1 VSCRLPGIVF
11 ACLLASLTACR
22 VGPNY
27 QAPQLPKGADAP
39 LVSMDDTL
47 ESSAAPPDAWWRLY
61 DDARLDAF
69 IQEALHAN
77 QNLAAAEANF
87 SAARAVVAAA
97 KAGRYPSTQVTA
109 AGLYGRDPTTE
120 EILELG
126 GHAPEDVWILED
138 IFEVGYEVDLFGRV
152 RRSIEAASA
161 NAAAAA
167 AARDALKVVT
177 VAETARFYAQVCAL
191 GEQLNVAEHSLD
203 VVAHEADITVHRY
216 EAGANSKLDVAR
228 AQALVSQVRAAI
240 APLQGQRRAALFEL
254 TAILGRT
261 PSNAPQEINDCDV
274 APQLKALIPVGD
286 GAQLLSR
293 RPDVRQSERR
303 LAAATAQIG
312 VATADLYPTIRLNG
326 FIGSVGSQLSDLT
339 ANGGLAWGIGPSVSW
354 AFPNQIG
361 ARARIRQAKASQVAA
376 LAAFD
381 QVVLTALK
389 ETEQAL
395 AQYRSALDSRQAL
408 ADAQSKIHTAFDIAH
423 DQFLAGGASN
433 LDLLTTEQT
442 LVSVDASVAAADSA
456 LIQDQIA
463 VFKSLGGGWQGAP
476 PEWHPVSSLKR

>member
-1 VSCRLPGIVF
+1 MNGIFPRCGLV
-11 ACLLASLTACR
+11 CLLVSLAACR

-27 QAPQLPKGADAP
+27 KAPELPKGSDAP
-39 LVSMDDTL
+39 LVSLDEVL
-47 ESSAAPPDAWWRLY
+47 ESTAAPPDAWWRLY

-77 QNLAAAEANF
+77 RNLAGAEANF
-87 SAARAVVAAA
+87 AAARAVVAAA
-97 KAGRYPSTQVTA
+97 KAGRYPSTHVE
-109 AGLYGRDPTTE
+109 AGGTYGRDPTTE

-152 RRSIEAASA
+152 RRSIEAARA
-161 NAAAAA
+161 NAASAA
-167 AARDALKVVT
+167 AARDALRVVT

-191 GEQLNVAEHSLD
+191 GEQLNVAEHSLE
-203 VVAHEADITVHRY
+203 VVAHEADITAHRY

-228 AQALVSQVRAAI
+228 AQALVSQVRAGI

-261 PSNAPQEINDCDV
+261 PANAPQELNDCV
-274 APQLKALIPVGD
+274 APPRLKAVIPVGD

-312 VATADLYPTIRLNG
+312 VATADLYPTIRING

-339 ANGGLAWGIGPSVSW
+339 SNGGLAWGIGPAVSW
-354 AFPNQIG
+354 AFPNQTG
-361 ARARIRQAKASQVAA
+361 ARARVRQAKAFQAGA
-376 LAAFD
+376 LASFD
-381 QVVLTALK
+381 EVVLTALK

-395 AQYRSALDSRQAL
+395 VQYRSALESRQAL
-408 ADAQSKIHTAFDIAH
+408 ADAQSQIHTAFDIAH

-442 LVSVDASVAAADSA
+442 LVSVDASVAAADAS
-456 LIQDQIA
+456 LVQSQIA
-463 VFKSLGGGWQGAP
+463 VFKALGGGWQGA
-476 PEWHPVSSLKR
+476 SANTAQR

>member
-1 VSCRLPGIVF
+1 MRGPLRITGLVLGF
-11 ACLLASLTACR
+11 AALGACR
-22 VGPNY
+22 VGPDY
-27 QAPQLPKGADAP
+27 RAPEPPKGADAP
-39 LVSMDDTL
+39 LVSLDAAL
-47 ESSAAPPDAWWRLY
+47 ENTAAPPDAWWRLY
-61 DDARLDAF
+61 DDARLDGL
-69 IQEALHAN
+69 ILEALRAN

-97 KAGRYPSTQVTA
+97 KAGRYPSTNVTA
-109 AGLYGRDPTTE
+109 GGLYGRDPTTE

-126 GHAPEDVWILED
+126 GHAPADLWILED

-152 RRSIEAASA
+152 SRSIEAAKA
-161 NAAAAA
+161 NAASAA

-228 AQALVSQVRAAI
+228 AQALVSQVRASI

-261 PSNAPQEINDCDV
+261 PLNAPQELNDCI
-274 APQLKALIPVGD
+274 APPQLKALIPVGD

-293 RPDVRQSERR
+293 RPDVRQAERR

-339 ANGGLAWGIGPSVSW
+339 SNGGLAWGVGPSISW
-354 AFPNQIG
+354 AFPNQTG
-361 ARARIRQAKASQVAA
+361 GRAKVRQAKAFQAAA
-376 LAAFD
+376 LASFD
-381 QVVLTALK
+381 QSVLTALK

-395 AQYRSALDSRQAL
+395 VQYRSALDSRQAL
-408 ADAQSKIHTAFDIAH
+408 ADAQDKIHAAFDIAH

-442 LVSVDASVAAADSA
+442 LVSLDASVAAADAA
-456 LIQDQIA
+456 LVQDQIA
-463 VFKSLGGGWQGAP
+463 VFKSLGGGWQSAATGT
-476 PEWHPVSSLKR
+476 SQR

>member
-1 VSCRLPGIVF
+1 MNRRLLRAGAV
-11 ACLLASLTACR
+11 CLLANLAACR

-27 QAPQLPKGADAP
+27 RPPMLPKGADAP
-39 LVSMDDTL
+39 LVSLDETL
-47 ESSAAPPDAWWRLY
+47 ESSASPPDAWWRLY
-61 DDARLDAF
+61 EDARLDAF
-69 IQEALHAN
+69 IQEALRAN
-77 QNLAAAEANF
+77 QNLAAAQANF

-97 KAGRYPSTQVTA
+97 KAGRYPSTHVE
-109 AGLYGRDPTTE
+109 AGGIYGRDPTTE

-152 RRSIEAASA
+152 RRSIEAARA
-161 NAAAAA
+161 NAASAA

-191 GEQLNVAEHSLD
+191 GEQLNVAEHSLE
-203 VVAHEADITVHRY
+203 VVAHEADITAHRY

-228 AQALVSQVRAAI
+228 AQALVSQVRAGI
-240 APLQGQRRAALFEL
+240 APLQGQRQAALFEL
-254 TAILGRT
+254 AAILGRT
-261 PSNAPQEINDCDV
+261 PANAPQELNDCV
-274 APQLKALIPVGD
+274 APPQLKAVIPVGD
-286 GAQLLSR
+286 GMQLLSR

-354 AFPNQIG
+354 AFPNQTG
-361 ARARIRQAKASQVAA
+361 ARARVRQAKAFQVAA
-376 LAAFD
+376 LASFD
-381 QVVLTALK
+381 EAVLTALK

-408 ADAQSKIHTAFDIAH
+408 GDAQNKIHTAFDIAH

-442 LVSVDASVAAADSA
+442 LVSVDASVAAADAGLVQS
-456 LIQDQIA
+456 QIA
-463 VFKSLGGGWQGAP
+463 VFKSLGGGWQ
-476 PEWHPVSSLKR
+476 

>member
-1 VSCRLPGIVF
+1 VNRRLVGAGFV
-11 ACLLASLTACR
+11 CLLAGLSACR

-27 QAPQLPKGADAP
+27 RAPELPKGADAP
-39 LVSMDDTL
+39 LVSLDQTL

-61 DDARLDAF
+61 DDARLDAY
-69 IQEALHAN
+69 IQEALRAN

-87 SAARAVVAAA
+87 SAARAVVSAA
-97 KAGRYPSTQVTA
+97 KAGRYPTTHVTA
-109 AGLYGRDPTTE
+109 GGVYGRDPTTE

-126 GHAPEDVWILED
+126 GHAPADVWILED

-167 AARDALKVVT
+167 ASRDALKVVT

-191 GEQLNVAEHSLD
+191 GEQLSVARHSLD

-216 EAGANSKLDVAR
+216 DAGANSKLDVAR
-228 AQALVSQVRAAI
+228 AQALVSQVRATI

-261 PSNAPQEINDCDV
+261 PANAPQEINDCYTP
-274 APQLKALIPVGD
+274 PQLKAVIPVGD
-286 GAQLLSR
+286 GTQLLSR

-312 VATADLYPTIRLNG
+312 VVTADLYPTIRLNG
-326 FIGSVGSQLSDLT
+326 FVGSVGSQLSDLT

-354 AFPNQIG
+354 AFPNQVG
-361 ARARIRQAKASQVAA
+361 ARARVRQAKAFQVAA
-376 LAAFD
+376 LASFD
-381 QVVLTALK
+381 EVVLTALK

-395 AQYRSALDSRQAL
+395 AQYRSALDSREAL
-408 ADAQSKIHTAFDIAH
+408 ADAQSKIHGAFDIAH

-442 LVSVDASVAAADSA
+442 LVSVDASLAAADA
-456 LIQDQIA
+456 LLIQDQIA
-463 VFKSLGGGWQGAP
+463 VFKALGGGWQGA
-476 PEWHPVSSLKR
+476 SMSTAQR

>member
-1 VSCRLPGIVF
+1 VKRSLAAVGIV
-11 ACLLASLTACR
+11 CLFASLAACR

-27 QAPQLPKGADAP
+27 QPPALPKGADAP
-39 LVSMDDTL
+39 LVSMDGTL

-61 DDARLDAF
+61 DDARLDGF
-69 IQEALHAN
+69 VQEALRAN

-87 SAARAVVAAA
+87 SAARAVVSAA
-97 KAGRYPSTQVTA
+97 KAGRYPTTQVTA
-109 AGLYGRDPTTE
+109 GGVYGRDPTTE

-126 GHAPEDVWILED
+126 GHAPADLWILED

-152 RRSIEAASA
+152 HRSIEAASA

-191 GEQLNVAEHSLD
+191 GEQLSVAQHSLE

-228 AQALVSQVRAAI
+228 AQALVSQVRATI

-261 PSNAPQEINDCDV
+261 PANAPHEASDCS
-274 APQLKALIPVGD
+274 APPQLKALIPIGD

-312 VATADLYPTIRLNG
+312 VTTADLYPTIRLNG
-326 FIGSVGSQLSDLT
+326 FIGSVGSQLADLT

-354 AFPNQIG
+354 AAFPNQIA
-361 ARARIRQAKASQVAA
+361 ARARIRQAKAFQVAA
-376 LAAFD
+376 LASFD
-381 QVVLTALK
+381 GVVLTALK

-408 ADAQSKIHTAFDIAH
+408 ADAQNKIHSAFDIAH

-442 LVSVDASVAAADSA
+442 LVSVDASLAAADA
-456 LIQDQIA
+456 LLIQDQIA

-476 PEWHPVSSLKR
+476 

>member
-1 VSCRLPGIVF
+1 VKHWLTGAVL
-11 ACLLASLTACR
+11 CLLLSLSACR

-27 QAPQLPKGADAP
+27 HTPELPRGANAP
-39 LVSMDDTL
+39 LVSLDDTV
-47 ESSAAPPDAWWRLY
+47 ESSDAPPDAWWRLY
-61 DDARLDAF
+61 EDARLDAF
-69 IQEALHAN
+69 IQEALRAN

-87 SAARAVVAAA
+87 SAARAVVSAA
-97 KAGRYPSTQVTA
+97 KAGRYPSTQVNA
-109 AGLYGRDPTTE
+109 GGLYGRDPTTE

-126 GHAPEDVWILED
+126 GHAPQDVWILED

-152 RRSIEAASA
+152 RRSIEAAKA

-191 GEQLNVAEHSLD
+191 GEQLNVAQHSFD

-228 AQALVSQVRAAI
+228 AQALVSQVRATI

-261 PSNAPQEINDCDV
+261 PANAPQEINDCS
-274 APQLKALIPVGD
+274 APPTLRAVIPVGD

-293 RPDVRQSERR
+293 RPDVRQFERR

-312 VATADLYPTIRLNG
+312 VVTADLYPTIRLNG
-326 FIGSVGSQLSDLT
+326 FIGSVGTQLTDLT

-354 AFPNQIG
+354 TFPNQIA
-361 ARARIRQAKASQVAA
+361 ARARVRQAKAFQVAA
-376 LAAFD
+376 LASFD
-381 QVVLTALK
+381 EVVLTALK

-395 AQYRSALDSRQAL
+395 AQYHAGLASRQAL
-408 ADAQSKIHTAFDIAH
+408 ADAQKQIHSAFDIAH

-442 LVSVDASVAAADSA
+442 LVSIDASVASADSA

-463 VFKSLGGGWQGAP
+463 VFKSLGGGWQGASKVALSGTLFRP
-476 PEWHPVSSLKR
+476 

>member
-1 VSCRLPGIVF
+1 VNRRYAVIGFTWLF
-11 ACLLASLTACR
+11 ASLAACR

-27 QAPQLPKGADAP
+27 RTPDLPKGADAP
-39 LVSMDDTL
+39 LVSLDGTL
-47 ESSAAPPDAWWRLY
+47 ESTAAPPDAWWRLY
-61 DDARLDAF
+61 EDMRLDAF
-69 IQEALHAN
+69 VQEALRAN

-87 SAARAVVAAA
+87 SAARAVVSAA
-97 KAGRYPSTQVTA
+97 KAGRYPTTHVTA
-109 AGLYGRDPTTE
+109 GGVYGRDPTTE

-126 GHAPEDVWILED
+126 GHAPADVWILED

-167 AARDALKVVT
+167 ASRDALKVVT

-191 GEQLNVAEHSLD
+191 GEQLNVAQHSLD

-216 EAGANSKLDVAR
+216 DAGANSKLDVAR
-228 AQALVSQVRAAI
+228 AQALVSQVRATI

-261 PSNAPQEINDCDV
+261 PANAPQEITDCHTP
-274 APQLKALIPVGD
+274 PQLKAVIPVGD

-312 VATADLYPTIRLNG
+312 VVTADLYPTIRLNG
-326 FIGSVGSQLSDLT
+326 FVGSVGSQLSDLT

-354 AFPNQIG
+354 AFPNQVA
-361 ARARIRQAKASQVAA
+361 ARARVRQAKAFQVAA
-376 LAAFD
+376 LASFD
-381 QVVLTALK
+381 EVVLTALK

-395 AQYRSALDSRQAL
+395 AQYRSALDSRAAL
-408 ADAQSKIHTAFDIAH
+408 ADAQSQIHSAFDIAH

-442 LVSVDASVAAADSA
+442 LVSVDASLAAADA
-456 LIQDQIA
+456 LLIQDQIA
-463 VFKSLGGGWQGAP
+463 VFKSLGGGWQGA
-476 PEWHPVSSLKR
+476 SISTAQR

>member
-1 VSCRLPGIVF
+1 VNPRLAGAGFV
-11 ACLLASLTACR
+11 CLLASLSACR

-27 QAPQLPKGADAP
+27 QAPELPKGADAP
-39 LVSMDDTL
+39 LVSLDGTL
-47 ESSAAPPDAWWRLY
+47 ESSEAPPDAWWRLY
-61 DDARLDAF
+61 DDARLDAY
-69 IQEALHAN
+69 IQEALRAN

-87 SAARAVVAAA
+87 SAARAVISAA
-97 KAGRYPSTQVTA
+97 KAGRYPTTHVTA
-109 AGLYGRDPTTE
+109 GGVYGRDPTTE

-126 GHAPEDVWILED
+126 GHAPADVWILDD

-167 AARDALKVVT
+167 ASRDALKVVT

-191 GEQLNVAEHSLD
+191 GEQLNVAQHSLA
-203 VVAHEADITVHRY
+203 VVTHEADITVHRY
-216 EAGANSKLDVAR
+216 DAGANSKLDVAR

-261 PSNAPQEINDCDV
+261 PANAPREINDCYTP
-274 APQLKALIPVGD
+274 PQLKAVIPVGD

-312 VATADLYPTIRLNG
+312 VVTADLYPTIRLNG
-326 FIGSVGSQLSDLT
+326 FVGSVGSQLSDLT

-354 AFPNQIG
+354 AFPNQVG
-361 ARARIRQAKASQVAA
+361 ARARVRQAKAFQVAA
-376 LAAFD
+376 LASFD
-381 QVVLTALK
+381 EVVLTALK

-395 AQYRSALDSRQAL
+395 AQYRSALDSREAL
-408 ADAQSKIHTAFDIAH
+408 ADAQSKIHSAFDIAH
-423 DQFLAGGASN
+423 DQFVAGGTSN

-442 LVSVDASVAAADSA
+442 LVSVDASLAAADA
-456 LIQDQIA
+456 LLIQDQIA
-463 VFKSLGGGWQGAP
+463 VFKSLGGGWQGA
-476 PEWHPVSSLKR
+476 SISTAQR

>member
-1 VSCRLPGIVF
+1 VKRGLPAAGCM
-11 ACLLASLTACR
+11 CLMASLAACR

-27 QAPQLPKGADAP
+27 HVPALPKGADAP
-39 LVSMDDTL
+39 LVSLDDTL
-47 ESSAAPPDAWWRLY
+47 ESTAPPPDAWWRLY
-61 DDARLDAF
+61 EDTRLDGF
-69 IQEALHAN
+69 VQEALRAN

-87 SAARAVVAAA
+87 SAARAVVSAA
-97 KAGRYPSTQVTA
+97 KAGRYPGTQVTA
-109 AGLYGRDPTTE
+109 GGIYGRDPTTE

-126 GHAPEDVWILED
+126 GHAPADVWILED

-191 GEQLNVAEHSLD
+191 GEQLNVAQHSLN

-216 EAGANSKLDVAR
+216 DAGANSKLDVAR
-228 AQALVSQVRAAI
+228 AQALVSQVRATI

-261 PSNAPQEINDCDV
+261 PANAPHEIEDCNA
-274 APQLKALIPVGD
+274 APQLKALIPIGD
-286 GAQLLSR
+286 GTQLLSR

-312 VATADLYPTIRLNG
+312 VTTADLYPTIRLNG
-326 FIGSVGSQLSDLT
+326 FIGSVGSQLADLT
-339 ANGGLAWGIGPSVSW
+339 SNGGLAWGIGPSVSW
-354 AFPNQIG
+354 AFPNQIA
-361 ARARIRQAKASQVAA
+361 ARARVRQAKAFQVAA
-376 LAAFD
+376 LASFD
-381 QVVLTALK
+381 GVVLTALK

-395 AQYRSALDSRQAL
+395 VQYRSALDSRQAL
-408 ADAQSKIHTAFDIAH
+408 ADAQGKIHSAFDIAH

-442 LVSVDASVAAADSA
+442 LVSIDASVAAADA
-456 LIQDQIA
+456 LLIQDQIA
-463 VFKSLGGGWQGAP
+463 VFKSLGGGWQAP
-476 PEWHPVSSLKR
+476 